1 MTRKQALGRG
11 LAALLPGEETVPRG
25 TSVREVDIDL
35 ISAGRF
41 QPRQGFSEE
50 ALAALAASIREH
62 GVVQP
67 LVVIERDGRF
77 EIVAGERRLRAAK
90 LAGFPRVPV
99 VVRDRPSDRELL
111 ELALVEN
118 LQREDLNAMEQAE
131 AFGRLREEFG
141 LSQEQIASRVGKDR
155 ATIANSLRLLKLAS
169 KVKDMIR
176 EGALSGGHA
185 RAIASL
191 ASPDE
196 QQGLAEEVV
205 RRALSVRQTEARVAR
220 ILAGPALRREKRRD
234 PFTRDAEEKLS
245 RRLQTRVRI
254 VRRRRGG
261 RIELPFSS
269 EEELMGL
276 HERLMGKNETGRTP

>member
-11 LAALLPGEETVPRG
+11 LAALLPGAETVPRG
-25 TSVREVDIDL
+25 TSVREVEVDRL
-35 ISAGRF
+35 VTGRF

-67 LVVIERDGRF
+67 LVVIERDGRL
-77 EIVAGERRLRAAK
+77 EIVAGERRLRAAR
-90 LAGFPRVPV
+90 LAGLDRVPV

-118 LQREDLNAMEQAE
+118 LQREDLNAIEQAE

-141 LSQEQIASRVGKDR
+141 LSQEEIAGRVAKDR
-155 ATIANSLRLLKLAS
+155 ATVSNSLRLLKLPVS
-169 KVKDMIR
+169 VKEMVR
-176 EGALSGGHA
+176 SGALSGGHA
-185 RAIASL
+185 RAL
-191 ASPDE
+191 VGLPTPDD
-196 QQGLAEEVV
+196 QIGLAEEIV
-205 RRALSVRQTEARVAR
+205 RRGLSVRQTEARVAR
-220 ILAGPALRREKRRD
+220 VLAPPALSRDKRRD
-234 PFTRDAEEKLS
+234 PFTRDAEEKLA
-245 RRLQTRVRI
+245 RRLQARVRI

-261 RIELPFSS
+261 RIEIPFSS

-276 HERLMGKNETGRTP
+276 HERLMGRQ